1 MKTLD
6 LQHKLA
12 NVYLLL
18 LRNLQVEVQLDF
30 IAKLSTSL
38 KYPKQEKKTVAYY
51 SGIWQSDESAED
63 IIADIRNARTF
74 NRKIETF

>member
-18 LRNLQVEVQLDF
+18 LRNLQAEVQLDF
-30 IAKLSTSL
+30 IAKLSTLL
-38 KYPKQEKKTVAYY
+38 KQPTQEKKTVEYY

-63 IIADIRNARTF
+63 IIADIHNARTF
-74 NRKIETF
+74 NRKIEAF